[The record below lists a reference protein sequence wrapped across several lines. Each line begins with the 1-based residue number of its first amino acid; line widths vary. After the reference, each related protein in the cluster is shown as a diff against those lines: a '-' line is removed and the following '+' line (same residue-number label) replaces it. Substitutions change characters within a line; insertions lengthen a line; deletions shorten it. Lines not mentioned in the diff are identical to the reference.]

1 MSSPNAALSVRDLA
15 ELAGTTVRTIHYYIS
30 EGLLP
35 PAVGTTRNASY
46 SEAHLARLRLIAAL
60 RDEGLALAGIRQRL
74 APLSDE
80 QAIEVAGELDTYLS
94 RADDVGFTTLGL
106 IEAALASRNLAE
118 PLADD
123 VRPATYSRFA
133 VDRPLRMMSEVIE
146 AESSEPPRGSASDYL
161 SRVRRKPV
169 GPQPQPAPMP
179 RPKPPVRKPVDSDR
193 PEAWYSFQIE
203 DGIELRVREDRY
215 RESGGRLRAVTDALR
230 TTLHRYG
237 LSNKVEDR
245 S

>member
-1 MSSPNAALSVRDLA
+1 MSSPNAVMSVRDLA

-35 PAVGTTRNASY
+35 PAVGTTRNAMY
-46 SEAHLARLRLIAAL
+46 TEAHLARLRLVAAL
-60 RDEGLALAGIRQRL
+60 RDEGLALASIRQRL

-80 QAIEVAGELDTYLS
+80 QAIEVVGELDTYLS

-118 PLADD
+118 PAVDEAAA
-123 VRPATYSRFA
+123 ATYSRMA
-133 VDRPLRMMSEVIE
+133 MNRPPRMMSEAIE
-146 AESSEPPRGSASDYL
+146 TASSEPPRGSASDYL
-161 SRVRRKPV
+161 SRVLRKPA
-169 GPQPQPAPMP
+169 GSPPQPVPMP
-179 RPKPPVRKPVDSDR
+179 RPKPQVRKPVESDR
-193 PEAWYSFQIE
+193 PEAWYYFQIE

-230 TTLHRYG
+230 TTLRRYG
-237 LSNKVEDR
+237 FANKAED
-245 S
+245 